1 MTTGAREVPADPI
14 TDQEGNWDRSAEEA
28 SGAGNI
34 NTIRENLFGA
44 RTRNYY
50 KARHFNARLFGLILC
65 AIAGVVTIYFVKEHK
80 QARDL
85 AASKPAN
92 GQRVIEA
99 TDAQALTASLRQMQS
114 QIQTLSDKL
123 NILTSAAP
131 AKSRPSAVPGENHRR
146 AAAHQTLAT
155 RRRPTADLRIKQM
168 QDQLSWQQ
176 KQLASTREDLQ
187 KTRSDL
193 DGRLNSTRDELN
205 GSIGRANDSIARTH
219 EELVALEKRGERN
232 YYEFQLDKSKRFQRV
247 GPLSLSLRKVNTKHK
262 SYNLAMMVDDFQ
274 LDKKNVNLYEPVWI
288 TLSDRP
294 QPLELVINH
303 VDKDHVQGYLS
314 EPRYKKSQLA
324 ASQLGTAGGTPA
336 ANSQN
341 RGEPQ

>member
-1 MTTGAREVPADPI
+1 MATGVREVPADPI
-14 TDQEGNWDRSAEEA
+14 TDQEGNWDRSAEDT

-44 RTRNYY
+44 RMRNYC
-50 KARHFNARLFGLILC
+50 KARLFKARLFGLTLC

-80 QARDL
+80 QAGDL

-92 GQRVIEA
+92 GHTVIEA
-99 TDAQALTASLRQMQS
+99 TDVQALTASLRQMQS
-114 QIQTLSDKL
+114 QVQILSDKL
-123 NILTSAAP
+123 NTLTSAPP
-131 AKSRPSAVPGENHRR
+131 AKSRPSAMPDGNHRR
-146 AAAHQTLAT
+146 AAAHRTLVAG
-155 RRRPTADLRIKQM
+155 RRLADDLRIKQM

-176 KQLASTREDLQ
+176 KQLDSTHEDLQ
-187 KTRSDL
+187 KARSDL

-232 YYEFQLDKSKRFQRV
+232 YYEFQLDKSKRFQHV
-247 GPLSLSLRKVNTKHK
+247 GPLGLSLRKVNTKHR

-294 QPLELVINH
+294 QPLELVINQ

-314 EPRYKKSQLA
+314 EPRYKKSDLA
-324 ASQLGTAGGTPA
+324 VK
-336 ANSQN
+336 
-341 RGEPQ
+341 

>member
-14 TDQEGNWDRSAEEA
+14 TDQEGNWDRSAEET

-44 RTRNYY
+44 GMRNYC
-50 KARHFNARLFGLILC
+50 KARYFKARLFGLTLC

-80 QARDL
+80 QAGDL

-92 GQRVIEA
+92 GHAVIEA
-99 TDAQALTASLRQMQS
+99 TDVQALTASLRQMQS

-123 NILTSAAP
+123 NTLTSAPP
-131 AKSRPSAVPGENHRR
+131 AKSRPSAMPDGNHRR
-146 AAAHQTLAT
+146 AAANRTLVA
-155 RRRPTADLRIKQM
+155 RRRLADDLRIKQM
-168 QDQLSWQQ
+168 QDVLSWQQ
-176 KQLASTREDLQ
+176 KQLASTRDDLQ

-294 QPLELVINH
+294 QPLELVINQ
-303 VDKDHVQGYLS
+303 VEKDHVQGYLS
-314 EPRYKKSQLA
+314 EPRYKKSELA
-324 ASQLGTAGGTPA
+324 AK
-336 ANSQN
+336 
-341 RGEPQ
+341 